1 MKINASTNCW
11 LVFKISISR
20 TSHLYIA
27 EDLYPLD
34 QLLTTQNDLYS
45 MVSEDSTKQI
55 SMHVW
60 IVQVG
65 HSNVNRIEDL
75 TQLLKSTRLRLDSHV
90 FGFYEGWYK
99 ITDRILI
106 V

>member
-1 MKINASTNCW
+1 
-11 LVFKISISR
+11 
-20 TSHLYIA
+20 
-27 EDLYPLD
+27 
-34 QLLTTQNDLYS
+34 

-90 FGFYEGWYK
+90 FGFYEG
-99 ITDRILI
+99 
-106 V
+106 